1 VIPKRTKEDTKKL
14 EPIFAVNR
22 AGNARQREQE
32 NQKEL
37 QGNARCKKQSIGLR
51 TNTSCFTDMSGPLP
65 NELLNNYNNKRIG
78 IFFET
83 MIDKTRA
90 KARAKSSIPVFTC
103 STQRSK
109 SIERLTEKRNQPVE
123 DKPSLKQFKRLT
135 KVVGKLKH
143 LLGATDSSRNSSTL
157 KKRTTRN

>member
-1 VIPKRTKEDTKKL
+1 VTPKRTKEDLKKP
-14 EPIFAVNR
+14 EPIFGVNR
-22 AGNARQREQE
+22 ARNAPQREQQDE
-32 NQKEL
+32 KEL
-37 QGNARCKKQSIGLR
+37 YSNARCRKHSIGFK
-51 TNTSCFTDMSGPLP
+51 TNNSCFTDMSGPLP

-90 KARAKSSIPVFTC
+90 KARTKSSIPVFAC

-109 SIERLTEKRNQPVE
+109 SAERIMEKRYQSVE
-123 DKPSLKQFKRLT
+123 DQPSVKQFKRLK

-143 LLGATDSSRNSSTL
+143 LLGATDSSRKSATL
-157 KKRTTRN
+157 KKMTTRN

>member
-1 VIPKRTKEDTKKL
+1 
-14 EPIFAVNR
+14 
-22 AGNARQREQE
+22 
-32 NQKEL
+32 
-37 QGNARCKKQSIGLR
+37 
-51 TNTSCFTDMSGPLP
+51 MSGPLP

-90 KARAKSSIPVFTC
+90 KARTKSSIPVFAC

-109 SIERLTEKRNQPVE
+109 SAERITEKRNQSVE
-123 DKPSLKQFKRLT
+123 DQPSVKQFKRLK

-143 LLGATDSSRNSSTL
+143 LLGATDSSRKSATL
-157 KKRTTRN
+157 KKMTTRN